1 MALDTFMLIA
11 SSYDDEADAVADFDA
26 VRAAYLELGLIDT
39 YDAAV
44 VSKHADGD
52 VKIVKHVEEPTR
64 HRGAAGLGHVARG
77 ISQTDLKDLGELLDD
92 GQSGLVVIAA
102 SDVEGRVTDATS
114 RAKRQ
119 AKKQLQAVTDEL
131 AEVIEQL

>member
-1 MALDTFMLIA
+1 MPTGLDTFMLIA
-11 SSYDDEADAVADFDA
+11 SSYDD
-26 VRAAYLELGLIDT
+26 
-39 YDAAV
+39 AAV
-44 VSKHADGD
+44 VSKHA
-52 VKIVKHVEEPTR
+52 
-64 HRGAAGLGHVARG
+64 
-77 ISQTDLKDLGELLDD
+77 D

-131 AEVIEQL
+131 AKVIEQL